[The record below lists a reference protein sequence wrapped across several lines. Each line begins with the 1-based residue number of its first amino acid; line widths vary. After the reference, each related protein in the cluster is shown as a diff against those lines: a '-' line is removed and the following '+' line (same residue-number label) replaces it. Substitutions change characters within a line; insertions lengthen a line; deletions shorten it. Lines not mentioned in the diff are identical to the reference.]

1 MARKINYGKNFIRH
15 GWLLIGE
22 LELCDKLLGC
32 QLLSSQSDDVFKP
45 PQLADPH
52 PPRGWLLSQLLHSYV
67 ALGMS
72 WPFARDENLW
82 SAKRPRSLLEQLG
95 VGVKSGLIED
105 EDLGGDEPNCETN
118 HQRAEREW
126 F

>member
-1 MARKINYGKNFIRH
+1 SALDSRHLPSFPTRRSSDLFAALGQWQIRKPSMPARSAPGSLAMARKINYGKNFIRH

-52 PPRGWLLSQLLHSYV
+52 PPRGGCFHSCRILT
-67 ALGMS
+67 ALWG
-72 WPFARDENLW
+72 
-82 SAKRPRSLLEQLG
+82 
-95 VGVKSGLIED
+95 
-105 EDLGGDEPNCETN
+105 
-118 HQRAEREW
+118 
-126 F
+126 